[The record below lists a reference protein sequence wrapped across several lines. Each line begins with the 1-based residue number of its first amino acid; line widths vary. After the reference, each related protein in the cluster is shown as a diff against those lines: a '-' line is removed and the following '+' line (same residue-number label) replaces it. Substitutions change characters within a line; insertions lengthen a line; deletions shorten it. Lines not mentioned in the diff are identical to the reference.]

1 MNRWIRIGLR
11 ELARELGVA
20 RRGLPDW
27 VPSLL
32 GVGLIKRFTRPAPAL
47 IYSQKLKPGKGVRI
61 KMVGS
66 DEHVDVIG

>member
-11 ELARELGVA
+11 ELARGTRGGTPGLAGLGA
-20 RRGLPDW
+20 F
-27 VPSLL
+27 LL